1 MSTDLQTLKLYWQAE
16 KQHPWTLL
24 GSMLMAPAWI
34 LQNVLAPFFVAKAL
48 GQLAGGHGVHA
59 DIIWYA
65 AISYGV
71 GWILYFFGDYVFSA
85 PRAAK
90 VIAEMYN
97 RCFQHILSQDYDF
110 FSNNFSGA
118 LVTQVNRFVKG
129 FEMLDGIFFID
140 ILGPYL
146 GVLISIG
153 IMIWFSPVIGL
164 VIGAIWLLSMILV
177 GYLVTQRMPTRRKA
191 VAKESQQTGELA
203 DATTNAVAI
212 KTFAS
217 EAVEAARFN
226 ETNQVRRGLVLKS
239 WNLAIRNSFAIQ
251 VMCGAMQMTVLIGGI
266 YAVTHHTMNI
276 ATFLLFQ
283 VFILRI
289 IDSINKASL
298 LVRQV
303 EGSLGDAHEMTM
315 MFERQSETQD
325 PTQPQSL
332 RIKKGAVKFND
343 ITFAYEKDEESPK
356 QLFENLSL
364 DIPAGNRIGLVGPSG
379 GGKTTITRLL
389 LRFHDVQSGSITIDD
404 QDIRDV
410 RQGEIRENIAYVP
423 QEPLLFH
430 RSIRENIAYG
440 KPGATEEEIITAAK
454 RAHAHEFIKGL
465 THGYDTL
472 VGERGVKLSGGQR
485 QRIAIARAILKDAP
499 ILVLDEAT
507 SALDSESEALIQ
519 DALWKLMENR
529 TAIVIAHR
537 LSTVQKMDQ
546 IVVLENGTV
555 IERGPHDQLLK
566 QKGAYAKLWTRQSGG
581 FLEDDE

>member
-1 MSTDLQTLKLYWQAE
+1 MSTDLKTLKLYLQAE

-48 GQLAGGHGVHA
+48 GQLAAGHSVHT
-59 DIIWYA
+59 DVIWYA
-65 AISYGV
+65 TGTYIV
-71 GWILYFFGDYVFSA
+71 GWILYFLGDYVFSA

-90 VIAEMYN
+90 AIAELYN
-97 RCFQHILSQDYDF
+97 RCFNHILSQDYDF

-118 LVTQVNRFVKG
+118 LVTQANRFVKG

-140 ILGPYL
+140 VLGPYL

-153 IMIWFSPVIGL
+153 IMVWFSPVVGIIIG
-164 VIGAIWLLSMILV
+164 VIWLLSMILV

-203 DATTNAVAI
+203 DAMTNAVAI

-226 ETNQVRRGLVLKS
+226 KTNQVRRGLVLKS

-298 LVRQV
+298 LVRQL
-303 EGSLGDAHEMTM
+303 EGALGDAHEMTLL
-315 MFERQSETQD
+315 FDRQSETQD
-325 PTQPQSL
+325 PKQPKQLHITSGSV
-332 RIKKGAVKFND
+332 RFNAVQ
-343 ITFAYEKDEESPK
+343 FAYEKDQESSK
-356 QLFENLSL
+356 ELFQNLSL
-364 DIPAGNRIGLVGPSG
+364 DIPAGTRIGLVGPSG

-389 LRFHDVQSGSITIDD
+389 LRFHDIQSGSITVDG
-404 QDIRDV
+404 QDIREV
-410 RQGEIRENIAYVP
+410 KQGELRKNIAYVP

-440 KPGATEEEIITAAK
+440 KPNASDAEIIAAAK
-454 RAHAHEFIKGL
+454 QAHAHEFITGL
-465 THGYDTL
+465 THGYETL

-546 IVVLENGTV
+546 IVVLEQGSIV
-555 IERGPHDQLLK
+555 EQGPHGTLLK
-566 QKGAYAKLWTRQSGG
+566 QKGAYAKLWARQSGG
-581 FLEDDE
+581 FLEEN

>member
-1 MSTDLQTLKLYWQAE
+1 MSTDLKTLKLYWQAE

-48 GQLAGGHGVHA
+48 GQLANGHGVHA
-59 DIIWYA
+59 SIIWYA
-65 AISYGV
+65 AGTYVV
-71 GWILYFFGDYVFSA
+71 GWILYFIGDYVFSA

-90 VIAEMYN
+90 AIAELYN
-97 RCFQHILSQDYDF
+97 RCFQHLLSQDYDF
-110 FSNNFSGA
+110 FSNNFSGS
-118 LVTQVNRFVKG
+118 LVTQANRFAKG

-153 IMIWFSPVIGL
+153 IMMWLSPLVGTIIGVIWI
-164 VIGAIWLLSMILV
+164 LSMILV

-203 DATTNAVAI
+203 DAMTNAVAI

-226 ETNQVRRGLVLKS
+226 KTNQIRQGLVLKS

-266 YAVTHHTMNI
+266 HAVTHHTMNI

-298 LVRQV
+298 LVRQL
-303 EGSLGDAHEMTM
+303 EGSLGDAHEMTLL
-315 MFERQSETQD
+315 FDRQSETQD
-325 PTQPQSL
+325 ATHPQPL
-332 RIKKGAVKFND
+332 HIKNGAVRFDNV
-343 ITFAYEKDEESPK
+343 TFAYEKDEESPK
-356 QLFENLSL
+356 ELFQSLSL
-364 DIPAGNRIGLVGPSG
+364 DIPAGTRIGLVGPSG

-389 LRFHDVQSGSITIDD
+389 LRFHDIQGGSITVDG

-410 RQGEIRENIAYVP
+410 KQSELRRNIAYVP

-440 KPGATEEEIITAAK
+440 KPGATEAEIVAAA
-454 RAHAHEFIKGL
+454 RQAHAHDFITGL

-546 IVVLENGTV
+546 IVVLEQGTIV
-555 IERGPHDQLLK
+555 ERGPHNTLLK
-566 QKGAYAKLWTRQSGG
+566 QKGAYAKLWARQSGG
-581 FLEDDE
+581 FLEDE